1 MAKGSVELVTT
12 AIILTIVIVIIRF
25 ARREP
30 LIYIKKKALH
40 AVQYMQKSRLT
51 PTVRHHKWTNHDNCN
66 HRFIPQEDKQ
76 QILHYTHTVI
86 E

>member
-30 LIYIKKKALH
+30 LIYIKKESSARCTVH
-40 AVQYMQKSRLT
+40 AEIKINTHGET
-51 PTVRHHKWTNHDNCN
+51 P
-66 HRFIPQEDKQ
+66 
-76 QILHYTHTVI
+76 
-86 E
+86 